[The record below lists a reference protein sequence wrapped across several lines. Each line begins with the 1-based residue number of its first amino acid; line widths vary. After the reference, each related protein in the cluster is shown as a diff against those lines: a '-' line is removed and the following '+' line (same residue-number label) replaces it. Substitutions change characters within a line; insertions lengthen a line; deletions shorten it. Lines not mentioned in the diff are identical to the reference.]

1 MANMKDMTAAIEAA
15 AAAKTGAATTVH
27 GHLDEEQLKN
37 MKLEELKAL
46 AKDMDLDAKKCKTKA
61 DYVALISAE
70 EVTTELPDGEIQ
82 DGEQLEGEGA
92 GLDVKLET
100 EDGQDQDA
108 DQDQDDSQNQD
119 DGPEAADGYVLVT
132 YTGMVNLRDM
142 DCNVEAQIMQGTTF
156 KAVAKLTRQGREWY
170 VVLDQAGKQHLIAA
184 DVVRFMQE

>member
-46 AKDMDLDAKKCKTKA
+46 AKDMGLDAKKCKTKA
-61 DYVALISAE
+61 DYAALISAE

-82 DGEQLEGEGA
+82 DGERQEGEA
-92 GLDVKLET
+92 DGLGVKPETLES
-100 EDGQDQDA
+100 ED
-108 DQDQDDSQNQD
+108 DQDQDDDQGDSQD
-119 DGPEAADGYVLVT
+119 DGPEVADGYVLVT

-184 DVVRFMQE
+184 DVVRFMA